1 MSETTIKNVGGGQSS
16 YRNKSK
22 IGGKSRLGKM
32 HSNVVLSSRG
42 GSSHVIV
49 DDY

>member
-1 MSETTIKNVGGGQSS
+1 MSETTIKQMGGGQSS
-16 YRNKSK
+16 YRNN
-22 IGGKSRLGKM
+22 SRLGGRSRIGTK
-32 HSNVVLSSRG
+32 NNALSSRG